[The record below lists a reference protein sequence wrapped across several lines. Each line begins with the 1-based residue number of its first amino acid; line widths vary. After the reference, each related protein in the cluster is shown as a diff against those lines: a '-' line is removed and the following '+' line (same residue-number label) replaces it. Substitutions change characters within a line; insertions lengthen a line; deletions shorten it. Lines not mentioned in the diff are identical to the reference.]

1 MKTLLQFQSV
11 ASRAFMMFIAIL
23 LTTNLMAQVAINEDS
38 GLPDGSAMLDVKS
51 TDKGMLIPRM
61 TEAQRDAIASP
72 ATGLLIFQ
80 TNYTKGYY
88 YFDGTDWKVVGSGAF
103 SIDDLSDGKI
113 VGNSIFL
120 GEAAGAN
127 ASGSG
132 LDYRNVAVGDS
143 TLYLN
148 LWGLNNTAVGCLA
161 LYSNNSGV
169 SNNAIGAGALYS
181 NMSGNGNVANGND
194 ALRNNI
200 GGSYNTVIGNNA
212 SKANTTGNYN
222 VTIGSAAD
230 YRNQEGSNNT
240 VIGFEAGMGTALN
253 NKSGNIFLGFKAGYN
268 ETGDNKLYIENS
280 NSATPLIYGEFD
292 NDILTV
298 NGKLGIGVTSPTS
311 KLHIDATSG
320 ENGLRVLINGSTK
333 LKVSPNGSVVVGYN
347 ASSPT
352 YALQLQNNS
361 SNLLGRGLA
370 YSWTTYSDGRLKTD
384 QKTLDYGL
392 KEVMQLQPKSYD
404 HHSSETLEDGTF
416 IMVGSQKTHTFG
428 FIAQEL
434 NKVIPEA
441 VYVPEDESKTL
452 WAIDYEKLIPVLTK
466 AMQEQQE
473 IIENMQK
480 ENAELK
486 EQMEKQNS
494 QMIEVLKYIRK

>member
-1 MKTLLQFQSV
+1 
-11 ASRAFMMFIAIL
+11 
-23 LTTNLMAQVAINEDS
+23 
-38 GLPDGSAMLDVKS
+38 
-51 TDKGMLIPRM
+51 
-61 TEAQRDAIASP
+61 
-72 ATGLLIFQ
+72 
-80 TNYTKGYY
+80 
-88 YFDGTDWKVVGSGAF
+88 
-103 SIDDLSDGKI
+103 
-113 VGNSIFL
+113 
-120 GEAAGAN
+120 
-127 ASGSG
+127 
-132 LDYRNVAVGDS
+132 
-143 TLYLN
+143 
-148 LWGLNNTAVGCLA
+148 
-161 LYSNNSGV
+161 
-169 SNNAIGAGALYS
+169 
-181 NMSGNGNVANGND
+181 
-194 ALRNNI
+194 
-200 GGSYNTVIGNNA
+200 
-212 SKANTTGNYN
+212 
-222 VTIGSAAD
+222 
-230 YRNQEGSNNT
+230 
-240 VIGFEAGMGTALN
+240 MGTALN

-384 QKTLDYGL
+384 QKTLNYGL
-392 KEVMQLQPKSYD
+392 KEIMQLQPKSYF
-404 HHSSETLEDGTF
+404 HHNSETLEDGTF

-441 VYVPEDESKTL
+441 VYVPEDESKNL

-473 IIENMQK
+473 IIDETKK
-480 ENAELK
+480 ENTELK
-486 EQMEKQNS
+486 EQLADLVQRIEKLEN
-494 QMIEVLKYIRK
+494 K